1 MKHDRWNIEPAIFW
15 PTILIFAA
23 VSVGLFVGGDTLF
36 TVLSSLLQTLT
47 THLGWV
53 YLWIYI
59 INFIFLGW
67 LAFSK
72 YGSIKF
78 GAPDEKPE
86 YSNFSWTCMVFTT
99 GIDASI
105 MIMSLFEPIQ
115 YVSAPPFG
123 LEPFSAE
130 AYDYA
135 HMYGQFHWGPSAW
148 TMYIPATIAIA
159 YTLFV
164 KRTDTTRISNACVP
178 ASGWLERHLWARH
191 LLDVIIVFGIMG
203 GIGASI
209 GLEIPVISR
218 IFHQLTGV
226 ADTLGLKFIMLAA
239 LLVLFGSCVYLG
251 LEKGMKWLS
260 SATVYITLGF
270 LVVTLLWGPTSYLI
284 DAETNSIGLLASNF
298 VRMSTYTDPHLASGF
313 PQNWT
318 IFYWGWWLAYMPVMG
333 LFVARISRGRTI
345 RQVICGQVLWGSVG
359 CMTVFGIMGGYA
371 LYVQRTGIVDLAGIL
386 ATEGQEAAIT
396 ALLSTLPLPQLM
408 LVVYL
413 ISCFVFLATT
423 ISSSAYILSSMTSK
437 KLSGYENPARW
448 NRLLWSV
455 VFMLFSAGIM
465 VVGGM
470 ETIKL
475 VCVLAGF
482 PLIAVVLL
490 LMRSIRRMVKTHADP
505 SFPSASRSEPNALT
519 AEHTSS

>member
-1 MKHDRWNIEPAIFW
+1 MN
-15 PTILIFAA
+15 
-23 VSVGLFVGGDTLF
+23 FV
-36 TVLSSLLQTLT
+36 
-47 THLGWV
+47 
-53 YLWIYI
+53 
-59 INFIFLGW
+59 FLGW

-72 YGSIKF
+72 YGRIKF
-78 GAPDEKPE
+78 GKADEKPE

-105 MIMSLFEPIQ
+105 MIMTLFEPVQ

-123 LEPFSAE
+123 LQPFSPE

-159 YTLFV
+159 YTLYV
-164 KRTDTTRISNACVP
+164 KHTDTTRISNACAP
-178 ASGWLERHLWARH
+178 ASRRLCRHKWMRN
-191 LLDVIIVFGIMG
+191 LLDVVIVFGIMG

-218 IFHQLTGV
+218 IFHQITGV
-226 ADTLGLKFIMLAA
+226 ADTLGLKFAMLAV
-239 LLVLFGSCVYLG
+239 LLALFGSSVYLG

-260 SATVYITLGF
+260 SATVYITLG
-270 LVVTLLWGPTSYLI
+270 LLAVTLLWGPTSYLI
-284 DAETNSIGLLASNF
+284 DSETNSIGLLVSNF
-298 VRMSTYTDPHLASGF
+298 VRMSTYTDPNLASGF

-371 LYVQRTGIVDLAGIL
+371 LYIQKTGIADLAGIL
-386 ATEGQEAAIT
+386 ETQGQEAAI
-396 ALLSTLPLPQLM
+396 AAVIGTLPLPQIM

-423 ISSSAYILSSMTSK
+423 ISSSAFILSSMTSRR
-437 KLSGYENPARW
+437 LTGYEAPARW

-465 VVGGM
+465 VVGGL

-482 PLIAVVLL
+482 PLIAVVIV
-490 LMRSIRRMVKTHADP
+490 LMRAIVRMVKENGSPGTAAAQAAPH
-505 SFPSASRSEPNALT
+505 SAEEAPPV
-519 AEHTSS
+519 

>member
-1 MKHDRWNIEPAIFW
+1 MKQKRWNIEPGIFF
-15 PTILIFAA
+15 PALLIFAA
-23 VSVGLFVGGDTLF
+23 VSLLLFWGGDALYSF
-36 TVLSSLLQTLT
+36 LSALLAQITARF
-47 THLGWV
+47 GWL

-59 INFIFLGW
+59 VNFVFLGW

-72 YGSIKF
+72 YGRIKF
-78 GAPDEKPE
+78 GKADEKPE

-105 MIMSLFEPIQ
+105 MIMTLFEPQ
-115 YVSAPPFG
+115 
-123 LEPFSAE
+123 PFSPE

-159 YTLFV
+159 YTLYV
-164 KRTDTTRISNACVP
+164 KHTDTTRISNACAP
-178 ASGWLERHLWARH
+178 ASRRLCRHKWMRN
-191 LLDVIIVFGIMG
+191 LLDVVIVFGIMG

-218 IFHQLTGV
+218 IFHQITGV
-226 ADTLGLKFIMLAA
+226 ADTLGLKFAMLAV
-239 LLVLFGSCVYLG
+239 LLALFGSSVYLG

-260 SATVYITLGF
+260 SATVYITLG
-270 LVVTLLWGPTSYLI
+270 LLAVTLLWGPTSYLI
-284 DAETNSIGLLASNF
+284 DSETNSIGLLVSNF
-298 VRMSTYTDPHLASGF
+298 VRMSTYTDPNLASGF

-371 LYVQRTGIVDLAGIL
+371 LYIQKTGIADLAGIL
-386 ATEGQEAAIT
+386 ETQGQEAAI
-396 ALLSTLPLPQLM
+396 AAVIGTLPLPQIM

-423 ISSSAYILSSMTSK
+423 ISSSAFILSSMTSRR
-437 KLSGYENPARW
+437 LTGYEAPARW

-465 VVGGM
+465 VVGGL

-482 PLIAVVLL
+482 PLIAVVIV
-490 LMRSIRRMVKTHADP
+490 LMRAIVRMVKENGSPGTAAAQAAPH
-505 SFPSASRSEPNALT
+505 SAEEAPPV
-519 AEHTSS
+519 

>member
-1 MKHDRWNIEPAIFW
+1 M
-15 PTILIFAA
+15 
-23 VSVGLFVGGDTLF
+23 
-36 TVLSSLLQTLT
+36 
-47 THLGWV
+47 
-53 YLWIYI
+53 WIYI
-59 INFIFLGW
+59 VNFVFLGW

-72 YGSIKF
+72 YGRIKF
-78 GAPDEKPE
+78 GKADEKPE

-105 MIMSLFEPIQ
+105 MIMTLFEPVQ

-123 LEPFSAE
+123 LQPFSPE

-159 YTLFV
+159 YTLYV
-164 KRTDTTRISNACVP
+164 KHTDTTRISNACAP
-178 ASGWLERHLWARH
+178 ASRRLCRHKWMRN
-191 LLDVIIVFGIMG
+191 LLDVVIVFGIMG

-218 IFHQLTGV
+218 IFHQITGV
-226 ADTLGLKFIMLAA
+226 ADTLGLKFAMLAV
-239 LLVLFGSCVYLG
+239 LLALFGSSVYLG

-260 SATVYITLGF
+260 SATVYITLG
-270 LVVTLLWGPTSYLI
+270 LLAVTLLWGPTSYLI
-284 DAETNSIGLLASNF
+284 DSETNSIGLLVSNF
-298 VRMSTYTDPHLASGF
+298 VRMSTYTDPNLASGF

-371 LYVQRTGIVDLAGIL
+371 LYIQKTGIADLAGIL
-386 ATEGQEAAIT
+386 ETQGQEAAI
-396 ALLSTLPLPQLM
+396 AAVIGTLPLPQIM

-423 ISSSAYILSSMTSK
+423 ISSSAFILSSMTSRR
-437 KLSGYENPARW
+437 LTGYEAPARW

-465 VVGGM
+465 VVGGL

-482 PLIAVVLL
+482 PLIAVVIV
-490 LMRSIRRMVKTHADP
+490 LMRAIVRMVKENGAPGTTDAQ
-505 SFPSASRSEPNALT
+505 T
-519 AEHTSS
+519 APHRAEEAPPG

>member
-1 MKHDRWNIEPAIFW
+1 MKQKRWNIEPGIFF
-15 PTILIFAA
+15 PALLIFAA
-23 VSVGLFVGGDTLF
+23 VSLLLFWGGDALYSF
-36 TVLSSLLQTLT
+36 LSALLAQITARF
-47 THLGWV
+47 GWL

-59 INFIFLGW
+59 VNFVFLGW

-72 YGSIKF
+72 YGRIKF
-78 GAPDEKPE
+78 GKADEKPE

-105 MIMSLFEPIQ
+105 MIMTLFEPVQ

-123 LEPFSAE
+123 LQPFSPE

-159 YTLFV
+159 YTLYV
-164 KRTDTTRISNACVP
+164 KHTDTTRISNACAP
-178 ASGWLERHLWARH
+178 ASRRLCRHKWMRN
-191 LLDVIIVFGIMG
+191 LLDVVIVFGIMG

-218 IFHQLTGV
+218 IFHQITGV
-226 ADTLGLKFIMLAA
+226 ADTLGLKFAMLAV
-239 LLVLFGSCVYLG
+239 LLALFGSSVYLG

-260 SATVYITLGF
+260 SATVYITLG
-270 LVVTLLWGPTSYLI
+270 LLAVTLLWGPTSYLI
-284 DAETNSIGLLASNF
+284 DSETNSIGLLVSNF
-298 VRMSTYTDPHLASGF
+298 VHMSTYTDPNLASGF

-371 LYVQRTGIVDLAGIL
+371 LYIQKTGIADLAGIL
-386 ATEGQEAAIT
+386 ETQGQEAAI
-396 ALLSTLPLPQLM
+396 AAVIGTLPLPQIM

-423 ISSSAYILSSMTSK
+423 ISSSAFILSSMTSRR
-437 KLSGYENPARW
+437 LTGYEAPARW

-465 VVGGM
+465 VVGGL

-482 PLIAVVLL
+482 PLIAVVIV
-490 LMRSIRRMVKTHADP
+490 LMRAIVRMVKENGAPGTTDAQ
-505 SFPSASRSEPNALT
+505 T
-519 AEHTSS
+519 APHRAEEAPPG

>member
-1 MKHDRWNIEPAIFW
+1 MKQKRWNIEPGIFF
-15 PTILIFAA
+15 PALLIFAA
-23 VSVGLFVGGDTLF
+23 VSLLLFWGGDALYSF
-36 TVLSSLLQTLT
+36 LSALLAQITARF
-47 THLGWV
+47 GWL

-59 INFIFLGW
+59 VNFVFLGW

-72 YGSIKF
+72 YGRIKF
-78 GAPDEKPE
+78 GKADEKPE

-105 MIMSLFEPIQ
+105 MIMTLFEPVQ

-123 LEPFSAE
+123 LQPFSPE

-159 YTLFV
+159 YTLYV
-164 KRTDTTRISNACVP
+164 KHTDTTRISNACAP
-178 ASGWLERHLWARH
+178 ASRRLCRHKWMRN
-191 LLDVIIVFGIMG
+191 LLDVVIVFGIMG

-218 IFHQLTGV
+218 IFHQITGV
-226 ADTLGLKFIMLAA
+226 ADTLGLKFAMLAV
-239 LLVLFGSCVYLG
+239 LLALFGSSVYLG

-260 SATVYITLGF
+260 SATVYITLG
-270 LVVTLLWGPTSYLI
+270 LLAVTLLWGPTSYLI
-284 DAETNSIGLLASNF
+284 DSETNSIGLLVSNF
-298 VRMSTYTDPHLASGF
+298 VRMSTYTDPNLASGF

-371 LYVQRTGIVDLAGIL
+371 LYIQKTGIADLAGIL
-386 ATEGQEAAIT
+386 ETQGQEAAI
-396 ALLSTLPLPQLM
+396 AAVIGTLPLPQIM

-423 ISSSAYILSSMTSK
+423 ISSSAFILSSMTSPR
-437 KLSGYENPARW
+437 LTGYEAPARW

-465 VVGGM
+465 VVGGL

-482 PLIAVVLL
+482 PLIAVVIV
-490 LMRSIRRMVKTHADP
+490 LMRAIVRMVKENGAPGTTDAQ
-505 SFPSASRSEPNALT
+505 T
-519 AEHTSS
+519 APHRAEEAPPG

>member
-1 MKHDRWNIEPAIFW
+1 MKQKRWNIEPGIFF
-15 PTILIFAA
+15 PALLIFAA
-23 VSVGLFVGGDTLF
+23 VSLLLFWGGDALYSF
-36 TVLSSLLQTLT
+36 LSALLAQITARF
-47 THLGWV
+47 GWL

-59 INFIFLGW
+59 VNFVFLGW

-72 YGSIKF
+72 YGRIKF
-78 GAPDEKPE
+78 GKADEKPE

-105 MIMSLFEPIQ
+105 MIMTLFEPVQ

-123 LEPFSAE
+123 LQPFSPE

-159 YTLFV
+159 YTLYV
-164 KRTDTTRISNACVP
+164 KHTDTTRISNACAP
-178 ASGWLERHLWARH
+178 ASRRLCRHKWMRN
-191 LLDVIIVFGIMG
+191 LLDVGIVFGIMG
-203 GIGASI
+203 GFGDSI
-209 GLEIPVISR
+209 RIEIPVISR
-218 IFHQLTGV
+218 IFHQITGV
-226 ADTLGLKFIMLAA
+226 ADTLGLKFAMLAV
-239 LLVLFGSCVYLG
+239 LLALFGSSVYLG

-260 SATVYITLGF
+260 SATVYITLG
-270 LVVTLLWGPTSYLI
+270 LLAVTLLWGPTSYLI
-284 DAETNSIGLLASNF
+284 DSETNSIGLLVSNF
-298 VRMSTYTDPHLASGF
+298 VRMSTYTDPNLASGF

-371 LYVQRTGIVDLAGIL
+371 LYIQKTGIADLAGIL
-386 ATEGQEAAIT
+386 ETQGQEAAI
-396 ALLSTLPLPQLM
+396 AAVIGTLPLPQIM

-423 ISSSAYILSSMTSK
+423 ISSSAFILSSMTSRR
-437 KLSGYENPARW
+437 LTGYEAPARW

-465 VVGGM
+465 VVGGL

-482 PLIAVVLL
+482 PLIAVVIV
-490 LMRSIRRMVKTHADP
+490 LMRAIVRMVKENGSPGTAAAQAAPH
-505 SFPSASRSEPNALT
+505 SAEEAPPV
-519 AEHTSS
+519 

>member
-1 MKHDRWNIEPAIFW
+1 MKQKRWNIEPGIFF
-15 PTILIFAA
+15 PALLIFAA
-23 VSVGLFVGGDTLF
+23 VSLLLFWGGDALYSF
-36 TVLSSLLQTLT
+36 LSALLAQITARF
-47 THLGWV
+47 GWL

-59 INFIFLGW
+59 VNFVFLGW

-72 YGSIKF
+72 YGRIKF
-78 GAPDEKPE
+78 GRADEKPE

-105 MIMSLFEPIQ
+105 MIMTLFEPVQ

-123 LEPFSAE
+123 LQPFSPE

-159 YTLFV
+159 YTLYV
-164 KRTDTTRISNACVP
+164 KHTDTTRISNACAP
-178 ASGWLERHLWARH
+178 ASRRLCRNKWMRN
-191 LLDVIIVFGIMG
+191 LLDVVIVFGIMG

-218 IFHQLTGV
+218 IFHQITGV
-226 ADTLGLKFIMLAA
+226 ADTLGLKFAMLAV
-239 LLVLFGSCVYLG
+239 LLALFGSSVYLG

-260 SATVYITLGF
+260 SATVYITLG
-270 LVVTLLWGPTSYLI
+270 LLAVTLLWGPTSYLI
-284 DAETNSIGLLASNF
+284 DSETNSIGLLVSNF
-298 VRMSTYTDPHLASGF
+298 VRMSTYTDPNLASGF

-371 LYVQRTGIVDLAGIL
+371 LYIQKTGIADLAGIL
-386 ATEGQEAAIT
+386 ETQGQEAAI
-396 ALLSTLPLPQLM
+396 AAVIGTLPLPQIM

-423 ISSSAYILSSMTSK
+423 ISSSAFILSSMTSRR
-437 KLSGYENPARW
+437 LTGYEAPARW

-465 VVGGM
+465 VVGGL

-482 PLIAVVLL
+482 PLIAVVIV
-490 LMRSIRRMVKTHADP
+490 LMRAIVRMVKENGAPGTAD
-505 SFPSASRSEPNALT
+505 AQT
-519 AEHTSS
+519 APHRAEEAPPG

>member
-1 MKHDRWNIEPAIFW
+1 
-15 PTILIFAA
+15 
-23 VSVGLFVGGDTLF
+23 
-36 TVLSSLLQTLT
+36 
-47 THLGWV
+47 
-53 YLWIYI
+53 
-59 INFIFLGW
+59 
-67 LAFSK
+67 
-72 YGSIKF
+72 
-78 GAPDEKPE
+78 
-86 YSNFSWTCMVFTT
+86 MVFTT

-105 MIMSLFEPIQ
+105 MIMTLFEPVQ

-123 LEPFSAE
+123 LQPFSPE

-159 YTLFV
+159 YTLYV
-164 KRTDTTRISNACVP
+164 KHTDTTRISNACAP
-178 ASGWLERHLWARH
+178 ASRRLCRHKWMRN
-191 LLDVIIVFGIMG
+191 LLDVVIVFGIMG

-218 IFHQLTGV
+218 IFHQITGV
-226 ADTLGLKFIMLAA
+226 ADTLGLKFAMLAV
-239 LLVLFGSCVYLG
+239 LLALFGSSVYLG

-260 SATVYITLGF
+260 SATVYITLG
-270 LVVTLLWGPTSYLI
+270 LLAVTLLWGPTSYLI
-284 DAETNSIGLLASNF
+284 DSETNSIGLLVSNF
-298 VRMSTYTDPHLASGF
+298 VRMSTYTDPNLASGF

-371 LYVQRTGIVDLAGIL
+371 LYIQKTGIADLAGIL
-386 ATEGQEAAIT
+386 ETQGQEAAI
-396 ALLSTLPLPQLM
+396 AAVIGTLPLPQIM

-423 ISSSAYILSSMTSK
+423 ISSSAFILSSMTSRR
-437 KLSGYENPARW
+437 LTGYEAPARW

-465 VVGGM
+465 VVGGL

-482 PLIAVVLL
+482 PLIAVVIV
-490 LMRSIRRMVKTHADP
+490 LMRAIVRMVKENGSPGTAAAQAAPH
-505 SFPSASRSEPNALT
+505 SAEEAPPV
-519 AEHTSS
+519 

>member
-1 MKHDRWNIEPAIFW
+1 MVRSQKKGVLLSLLSGILWAAYSVTLYSWLSPYNGDSGTLDSARGVMFIILAAIGIAWIDALITFVFEVGYVAKRGKLKEYLRLLRTKAFFRIMPAA
-15 PTILIFAA
+15 LFAGPLGLVPFA
-23 VSVGLFVGGDTLF
+23 IASRYSVSVATSISAFYPALGSIIAMFWFKEKLTPFKFLGILFSISGVVVISGFSGLHPVG
-36 TVLSSLLQTLT
+36 
-47 THLGWV
+47 
-53 YLWIYI
+53 
-59 INFIFLGW
+59 IFLAVFASVGYSLELVFGYRLMAEDVDSDVS
-67 LAFSK
+67 LALKQTS
-72 YGSIKF
+72 
-78 GAPDEKPE
+78 
-86 YSNFSWTCMVFTT
+86 
-99 GIDASI
+99 
-105 MIMSLFEPIQ
+105 
-115 YVSAPPFG
+115 
-123 LEPFSAE
+123 
-130 AYDYA
+130 
-135 HMYGQFHWGPSAW
+135 
-148 TMYIPATIAIA
+148 AIA
-159 YTLFV
+159 LYT
-164 KRTDTTRISNACVP
+164 
-178 ASGWLERHLWARH
+178 
-191 LLDVIIVFGIMG
+191 
-203 GIGASI
+203 
-209 GLEIPVISR
+209 
-218 IFHQLTGV
+218 
-226 ADTLGLKFIMLAA
+226 IMLAA

-318 IFYWGWWLAYMPVMG
+318 IFYWSWWLAYMPVMG

-423 ISSSAYILSSMTSK
+423 ISSPAYILSSMTSK

-490 LMRSIRRMVKTHADP
+490 LMRSIRHMVKTHADP

-519 AEHTSS
+519 VEHTSS

>member
-1 MKHDRWNIEPAIFW
+1 MKQKRWNIEPGIFF
-15 PTILIFAA
+15 PALLIFAA
-23 VSVGLFVGGDTLF
+23 VSLLLFWGGDALYSF
-36 TVLSSLLQTLT
+36 LSALLAQITARF
-47 THLGWV
+47 GWL

-59 INFIFLGW
+59 VNFVFLGW

-72 YGSIKF
+72 YGRIKF
-78 GAPDEKPE
+78 GRADEKPE

-105 MIMSLFEPIQ
+105 MIMTLFEPVQ

-123 LEPFSAE
+123 LQPFSPE

-159 YTLFV
+159 YTLYV
-164 KRTDTTRISNACVP
+164 KHTDTTRISNACAP
-178 ASGWLERHLWARH
+178 ASRRLCRNKWMRN
-191 LLDVIIVFGIMG
+191 LLDVVIVFGIMG

-218 IFHQLTGV
+218 IFHQITGV
-226 ADTLGLKFIMLAA
+226 ADTLGLKFAMLAV
-239 LLVLFGSCVYLG
+239 LLALFGSSVYLG

-260 SATVYITLGF
+260 SATVYITLG
-270 LVVTLLWGPTSYLI
+270 LLAVTLLWGPTSYLI
-284 DAETNSIGLLASNF
+284 DSETNSIGLLVSNF
-298 VRMSTYTDPHLASGF
+298 VRMSTYTDPNLASGF

-371 LYVQRTGIVDLAGIL
+371 LYIQKTGIADLAGIL
-386 ATEGQEAAIT
+386 ETQGQEAAI
-396 ALLSTLPLPQLM
+396 AAVIGTLPLPQIM

-423 ISSSAYILSSMTSK
+423 ISSSAFILSSMTSRR
-437 KLSGYENPARW
+437 LTGYEAPARW

-465 VVGGM
+465 VVGGL

-482 PLIAVVLL
+482 PLIAVVIV
-490 LMRSIRRMVKTHADP
+490 LMRAIVRMVKENGAPGTADVQP
-505 SFPSASRSEPNALT
+505 APHR
-519 AEHTSS
+519 AEEAPPG

>member
-1 MKHDRWNIEPAIFW
+1 MKQKRWNIEPGIFF
-15 PTILIFAA
+15 PALLIFAA
-23 VSVGLFVGGDTLF
+23 VSLLLFWGGDALYSF
-36 TVLSSLLQTLT
+36 LSALLAQITARF
-47 THLGWV
+47 GWL

-59 INFIFLGW
+59 VNFVFLGW

-72 YGSIKF
+72 YGRIKF
-78 GAPDEKPE
+78 GKADEKPE

-105 MIMSLFEPIQ
+105 MIMTLFEPVQ

-123 LEPFSAE
+123 LQPFSPE

-159 YTLFV
+159 YTLYV
-164 KRTDTTRISNACVP
+164 KHTDTTRISNACAP
-178 ASGWLERHLWARH
+178 ASRRLCRHKWMRN
-191 LLDVIIVFGIMG
+191 LLDVVIVFGIMG

-218 IFHQLTGV
+218 IFHQITGV
-226 ADTLGLKFIMLAA
+226 ADTLGLKFAMLAV
-239 LLVLFGSCVYLG
+239 LLALFGSSVYLG

-260 SATVYITLGF
+260 SATVYITLG
-270 LVVTLLWGPTSYLI
+270 LLAVTLLWGPTSYLI
-284 DAETNSIGLLASNF
+284 DSETNSIGLLVSNF
-298 VRMSTYTDPHLASGF
+298 VRMSTYTDPNLASGF

-345 RQVICGQVLWGSVG
+345 RQIICGQVLWGSVG

-371 LYVQRTGIVDLAGIL
+371 LYIQKTGIADLAGIL
-386 ATEGQEAAIT
+386 ETQGQEAAI
-396 ALLSTLPLPQLM
+396 AAVIGTLPLPQIM

-423 ISSSAYILSSMTSK
+423 ISSSAFILSSMTSRR
-437 KLSGYENPARW
+437 LTGYEAPARW

-465 VVGGM
+465 VVGGL

-482 PLIAVVLL
+482 PLIAVVIV
-490 LMRSIRRMVKTHADP
+490 LMRAIVRMVKENGSPGTAAAQA
-505 SFPSASRSEPNALT
+505 SAEEAPPV
-519 AEHTSS
+519 

>member
-1 MKHDRWNIEPAIFW
+1 MSLLLFW
-15 PTILIFAA
+15 
-23 VSVGLFVGGDTLF
+23 GGDALYSF
-36 TVLSSLLQTLT
+36 LSALLAQITARF
-47 THLGWV
+47 GWL

-59 INFIFLGW
+59 VNFVFLGW

-72 YGSIKF
+72 YGRIKF
-78 GAPDEKPE
+78 GKADEKPE

-105 MIMSLFEPIQ
+105 MIMTLFEPVQ

-123 LEPFSAE
+123 LQPFSPE

-159 YTLFV
+159 YTLYV
-164 KRTDTTRISNACVP
+164 KHTDTTRISNACAP
-178 ASGWLERHLWARH
+178 ASRRLCRHKWMRN
-191 LLDVIIVFGIMG
+191 LLDVVIVFGIMG

-218 IFHQLTGV
+218 IFHQITGV
-226 ADTLGLKFIMLAA
+226 ADTLGLKFAMLAV
-239 LLVLFGSCVYLG
+239 LLALFGSSVYLG

-260 SATVYITLGF
+260 SATVYITLG
-270 LVVTLLWGPTSYLI
+270 LLAVTLLWGPTSYLI
-284 DAETNSIGLLASNF
+284 DSETNSIGLLVSNF
-298 VRMSTYTDPHLASGF
+298 VRMSTYTDPNLASGF

-371 LYVQRTGIVDLAGIL
+371 LYIQKTGIADLAGIL
-386 ATEGQEAAIT
+386 ETQGQEAAI
-396 ALLSTLPLPQLM
+396 AAVIGTLPLPQIM

-423 ISSSAYILSSMTSK
+423 ISSSAFILSSMTSRR
-437 KLSGYENPARW
+437 LTGYEAPARW

-465 VVGGM
+465 VVGGL

-482 PLIAVVLL
+482 PLIAVVIV
-490 LMRSIRRMVKTHADP
+490 LMRAIVRMVKENGAPGTTDAQ
-505 SFPSASRSEPNALT
+505 T
-519 AEHTSS
+519 APHRAEEAPPG

>member
-1 MKHDRWNIEPAIFW
+1 MPAR
-15 PTILIFAA
+15 
-23 VSVGLFVGGDTLF
+23 
-36 TVLSSLLQTLT
+36 
-47 THLGWV
+47 
-53 YLWIYI
+53 
-59 INFIFLGW
+59 
-67 LAFSK
+67 
-72 YGSIKF
+72 
-78 GAPDEKPE
+78 
-86 YSNFSWTCMVFTT
+86 
-99 GIDASI
+99 
-105 MIMSLFEPIQ
+105 
-115 YVSAPPFG
+115 PFG
-123 LEPFSAE
+123 LQPFSPE

-159 YTLFV
+159 YTLYV
-164 KRTDTTRISNACVP
+164 KHTDTTRISNACAP
-178 ASGWLERHLWARH
+178 ASRRLCRHKWMRN
-191 LLDVIIVFGIMG
+191 LLDVVIVFGIMG

-218 IFHQLTGV
+218 IFHQITGV
-226 ADTLGLKFIMLAA
+226 ADTLGLKFAMLAV
-239 LLVLFGSCVYLG
+239 LLALFGSSVYLG

-260 SATVYITLGF
+260 SATVYITLG
-270 LVVTLLWGPTSYLI
+270 LLAVTLLWGPTSYLI
-284 DAETNSIGLLASNF
+284 DSETNSIGLLVSNF
-298 VRMSTYTDPHLASGF
+298 VRMSTYTDPNLASGF

-371 LYVQRTGIVDLAGIL
+371 LYIQKTGIADLAGIL
-386 ATEGQEAAIT
+386 ETQGQEAAI
-396 ALLSTLPLPQLM
+396 AAVIGTLPLPQIM

-423 ISSSAYILSSMTSK
+423 ISSSAFILSSMTSRR
-437 KLSGYENPARW
+437 LTGYEAPARW

-465 VVGGM
+465 VVGGL

-482 PLIAVVLL
+482 PLIAVVIV
-490 LMRSIRRMVKTHADP
+490 LMRAIVRMVKENGSPGTAAAQAAPH
-505 SFPSASRSEPNALT
+505 SAEEAPPV
-519 AEHTSS
+519 

>member
-1 MKHDRWNIEPAIFW
+1 MKQKRWNIEPGIFF
-15 PTILIFAA
+15 PALLIFAA
-23 VSVGLFVGGDTLF
+23 VSLLLFWGGDALYSF
-36 TVLSSLLQTLT
+36 LSALLAQITARF
-47 THLGWV
+47 GWL

-59 INFIFLGW
+59 VNFVFLGW

-72 YGSIKF
+72 YGRIKF
-78 GAPDEKPE
+78 GKADEKPE

-105 MIMSLFEPIQ
+105 MIMTLFEPVQ

-123 LEPFSAE
+123 LQPFSPE

-159 YTLFV
+159 YTLYV
-164 KRTDTTRISNACVP
+164 KHTDTTRISNACAP
-178 ASGWLERHLWARH
+178 ASRRLCRHKWMRN
-191 LLDVIIVFGIMG
+191 LLDVVIVFGIMG

-218 IFHQLTGV
+218 IFHQITGV
-226 ADTLGLKFIMLAA
+226 ADTLGLKFAMLAV
-239 LLVLFGSCVYLG
+239 LLALFGSSVYLG

-260 SATVYITLGF
+260 SATVYITLG
-270 LVVTLLWGPTSYLI
+270 LLAVTLLWGPTSYLI
-284 DAETNSIGLLASNF
+284 DSETNSIGLLVSNF
-298 VRMSTYTDPHLASGF
+298 VRMSTYTDPNLASGF

-359 CMTVFGIMGGYA
+359 CMMVFGIMGGYA
-371 LYVQRTGIVDLAGIL
+371 LYIQKTGIADLAGIL
-386 ATEGQEAAIT
+386 ETQGQEAAI
-396 ALLSTLPLPQLM
+396 AAVIGTLPLPQIM

-423 ISSSAYILSSMTSK
+423 ISSSAFILSSMTSRR
-437 KLSGYENPARW
+437 LTGYEAPARW

-465 VVGGM
+465 VVGGL

-482 PLIAVVLL
+482 PLIAVVIV
-490 LMRSIRRMVKTHADP
+490 LMRAIVRMVKENGAPGTTDAQ
-505 SFPSASRSEPNALT
+505 T
-519 AEHTSS
+519 APHRAEEAPPG

>member
-1 MKHDRWNIEPAIFW
+1 
-15 PTILIFAA
+15 
-23 VSVGLFVGGDTLF
+23 
-36 TVLSSLLQTLT
+36 
-47 THLGWV
+47 
-53 YLWIYI
+53 
-59 INFIFLGW
+59 
-67 LAFSK
+67 
-72 YGSIKF
+72 
-78 GAPDEKPE
+78 
-86 YSNFSWTCMVFTT
+86 
-99 GIDASI
+99 
-105 MIMSLFEPIQ
+105 MIMTLFEPVQ

-123 LEPFSAE
+123 LQPFSPE

-159 YTLFV
+159 YTLYV
-164 KRTDTTRISNACVP
+164 KHTDTTRISNACAP
-178 ASGWLERHLWARH
+178 ASRRLCRHKWMRN
-191 LLDVIIVFGIMG
+191 LLDVVIVFGIMG

-218 IFHQLTGV
+218 IFHQITGV
-226 ADTLGLKFIMLAA
+226 ADTLGLKFAMLAV
-239 LLVLFGSCVYLG
+239 LLALFGSSVYLG

-260 SATVYITLGF
+260 SATVYITLG
-270 LVVTLLWGPTSYLI
+270 LLAVTLLWGPTSYLI
-284 DAETNSIGLLASNF
+284 DSETNSIGLLVSNF
-298 VRMSTYTDPHLASGF
+298 VRMSTYTDPNLASGF

-371 LYVQRTGIVDLAGIL
+371 LYIQKTGIADLAGIL
-386 ATEGQEAAIT
+386 ETQGQEAAI
-396 ALLSTLPLPQLM
+396 AAVIGTLPLPQIM

-423 ISSSAYILSSMTSK
+423 ISSSAFILSSMTSRR
-437 KLSGYENPARW
+437 LTGYEAPARW

-465 VVGGM
+465 VVGGL

-482 PLIAVVLL
+482 PLIAVVIV
-490 LMRSIRRMVKTHADP
+490 LMRAIVRMVKENGSPGTAAAQAAPH
-505 SFPSASRSEPNALT
+505 SAEEAPPV
-519 AEHTSS
+519 

>member
-1 MKHDRWNIEPAIFW
+1 MKQKRWNIEPGIFF
-15 PTILIFAA
+15 PALLIFAA
-23 VSVGLFVGGDTLF
+23 VSLLLFWGGDALYSF
-36 TVLSSLLQTLT
+36 LSALLAQITARF
-47 THLGWV
+47 GWL

-59 INFIFLGW
+59 VNFVFLGW

-72 YGSIKF
+72 YGRIKF
-78 GAPDEKPE
+78 GRADEKPE

-105 MIMSLFEPIQ
+105 MIMTLFEPVQ

-123 LEPFSAE
+123 LQPFSPE

-159 YTLFV
+159 YTLYV
-164 KRTDTTRISNACVP
+164 KHTDTTRISNACAP
-178 ASGWLERHLWARH
+178 ASRKLCRNKWMRN
-191 LLDVIIVFGIMG
+191 LLDVVIVFGIMG

-218 IFHQLTGV
+218 IFHQITGV
-226 ADTLGLKFIMLAA
+226 ADTLGLKFAMLAV
-239 LLVLFGSCVYLG
+239 LLALFGSSVYLG

-260 SATVYITLGF
+260 SATVYITLG
-270 LVVTLLWGPTSYLI
+270 LLAVTLLWGPTSYLI
-284 DAETNSIGLLASNF
+284 DSETNSIGLLVSNF
-298 VRMSTYTDPHLASGF
+298 VRMSTYTDPNLASGF

-371 LYVQRTGIVDLAGIL
+371 LYIQKTGIADLAGIL
-386 ATEGQEAAIT
+386 ETQGQEAAI
-396 ALLSTLPLPQLM
+396 AAVIGTLPLPQIM

-423 ISSSAYILSSMTSK
+423 ISSSAFILSSMTSRR
-437 KLSGYENPARW
+437 LTGYEAPARW

-465 VVGGM
+465 VVGGL

-482 PLIAVVLL
+482 PLIAVVIV
-490 LMRSIRRMVKTHADP
+490 LMRAIVRMVKENGAPGTAD
-505 SFPSASRSEPNALT
+505 AQT
-519 AEHTSS
+519 APHRAEEAPPG

>member
-1 MKHDRWNIEPAIFW
+1 MKQKRWNIEPGIFF
-15 PTILIFAA
+15 PALLIFAA
-23 VSVGLFVGGDTLF
+23 VSLLLFWGGDALYSF
-36 TVLSSLLQTLT
+36 LSALLAQITARF
-47 THLGWV
+47 GWL

-59 INFIFLGW
+59 VNFVFLGW

-72 YGSIKF
+72 YGRIKF
-78 GAPDEKPE
+78 GKADEKPE

-105 MIMSLFEPIQ
+105 MSMTLFEPVQ

-123 LEPFSAE
+123 LQPFSPE

-159 YTLFV
+159 YTLYV
-164 KRTDTTRISNACVP
+164 KHTDTTRISNACAP
-178 ASGWLERHLWARH
+178 ASRRLCRHKWMRN
-191 LLDVIIVFGIMG
+191 LLDVVIVFGIMG

-218 IFHQLTGV
+218 IFHQITGV
-226 ADTLGLKFIMLAA
+226 ADTLGLKFAMLAV
-239 LLVLFGSCVYLG
+239 LLALFGSSVYLG

-260 SATVYITLGF
+260 SATVYITLG
-270 LVVTLLWGPTSYLI
+270 LLAVTLLWGPTSYLI
-284 DAETNSIGLLASNF
+284 DSETNSIGLLVSNF
-298 VRMSTYTDPHLASGF
+298 VRMSTYTDPNLASGF

-371 LYVQRTGIVDLAGIL
+371 LYIQKTGIADLAGIL
-386 ATEGQEAAIT
+386 ETQGQEAAI
-396 ALLSTLPLPQLM
+396 AAVIGTLPLPQIM

-423 ISSSAYILSSMTSK
+423 ISSSAFILSSMTSRR
-437 KLSGYENPARW
+437 LTGYEAPARW

-465 VVGGM
+465 VVGGL

-482 PLIAVVLL
+482 PLIAVVIG
-490 LMRSIRRMVKTHADP
+490 LMRAIVRMVKENGSPRTAAAQAAPH
-505 SFPSASRSEPNALT
+505 SAEEPPPV
-519 AEHTSS
+519 

>member
-1 MKHDRWNIEPAIFW
+1 MFFPAL
-15 PTILIFAA
+15 LIFAA
-23 VSVGLFVGGDTLF
+23 VSLLLFWGGDALYSF
-36 TVLSSLLQTLT
+36 LSALLAQITARF
-47 THLGWV
+47 GWL

-59 INFIFLGW
+59 VNFVFLGW

-72 YGSIKF
+72 YGRIKF
-78 GAPDEKPE
+78 GKADEKPE

-105 MIMSLFEPIQ
+105 MIMTLFEPVQ

-123 LEPFSAE
+123 LQPFSPE

-159 YTLFV
+159 YTLYV
-164 KRTDTTRISNACVP
+164 KHTDTTRISNACAP
-178 ASGWLERHLWARH
+178 ASRRLCRHKWMRN
-191 LLDVIIVFGIMG
+191 LLDVVIVFGIMG

-218 IFHQLTGV
+218 IFHQITGV
-226 ADTLGLKFIMLAA
+226 ADTLGLKFAMLAV
-239 LLVLFGSCVYLG
+239 LLALFGSSVYLG

-260 SATVYITLGF
+260 SATVYITLG
-270 LVVTLLWGPTSYLI
+270 LLAVTLLWGPTSYLI
-284 DAETNSIGLLASNF
+284 DSETNSIGLLVSNF
-298 VRMSTYTDPHLASGF
+298 VRMSTYTDPNLASGF

-371 LYVQRTGIVDLAGIL
+371 LYIQKTGIADLAGIL
-386 ATEGQEAAIT
+386 ETQGQEAAI
-396 ALLSTLPLPQLM
+396 AAVIGTLPLPQIM

-423 ISSSAYILSSMTSK
+423 ISSSAFILSSMTSRR
-437 KLSGYENPARW
+437 LTGYEAPARW

-465 VVGGM
+465 VVGGL

-482 PLIAVVLL
+482 PLIAVVIV
-490 LMRSIRRMVKTHADP
+490 LMRAIVRMVKENGAPGTTDAQ
-505 SFPSASRSEPNALT
+505 T
-519 AEHTSS
+519 APHRAEEAPPG